1 MADMAVLIEEDR
13 VLLVVPAAASAD
25 LRAHFEKYLIMEDA
39 EVGET
44 ALVVQMAHGPS
55 SADLL
60 ARAKAKGAHGGVLDT
75 TGLGGAVILTDAA
88 LDLSPDV
95 AALAGVV
102 GDGPGWEALRLG
114 LGIPA
119 FGTDFDATTYP
130 QEAGL
135 EKRAVSFDKGCYLG
149 QEVVCMLE
157 MRGHVKR
164 KLVPVLLEA
173 GATALV
179 GAPVADGAGVE
190 VGKLTSVA
198 VHPAWNQAV
207 GLAMVKLAQSQ
218 VDTALRVGEASA
230 KVFAPA

>member
-1 MADMAVLIEEDR
+1 
-13 VLLVVPAAASAD
+13 
-25 LRAHFEKYLIMEDA
+25 
-39 EVGET
+39 
-44 ALVVQMAHGPS
+44 
-55 SADLL
+55 
-60 ARAKAKGAHGGVLDT
+60 
-75 TGLGGAVILTDAA
+75 
-88 LDLSPDV
+88 
-95 AALAGVV
+95 
-102 GDGPGWEALRLG
+102 
-114 LGIPA
+114 
-119 FGTDFDATTYP
+119 
-130 QEAGL
+130 
-135 EKRAVSFDKGCYLG
+135 
-149 QEVVCMLE
+149 MLE